1 MIKFFKNIR
10 KNNLIEGKTVNYLKY
25 AIGEIVLVV
34 IGILIAL
41 QINNWNEGRKQNNL
55 AQKYLKS
62 LYLDFLQNEVM
73 VSHAI
78 EQMEGTKRA
87 TRSLAFFV
95 DSGFVAFD
103 RKNLPTLKD
112 EEFSKNFE
120 TYTNESIPVYDTI
133 SLIYN
138 LNRSGWV
145 TSYDLILPVWDEI
158 ISTGNIQL
166 IKNKKLKDDIVML
179 HMLAGEIK
187 ELETQIMTPI
197 VKDYK
202 TIRATYYDVSK
213 SVAGPTDPNERG
225 LFNNGD
231 LVDIPAIRNNKEFK
245 DQLRLV
251 YRAANEQ
258 QDNIT
263 GNITIQSSKIINL
276 LKEELNGIGINP
288 EQLELTKNQ

>member
-1 MIKFFKNIR
+1 MIKLFRNIR
-10 KNNLIEGKTVNYLKY
+10 KKLIKEGKTTNYLKY

-41 QINNWNEGRKQNNL
+41 QINNWNEGRKQNAL
-55 AQKYLKS
+55 AQKYLQS
-62 LYLDFLQNEVM
+62 LYLDFLQNDVL
-73 VSHAI
+73 VAHAI

-87 TRSLAFFV
+87 TRSLAVFV
-95 DSGFVAFD
+95 DSGFVSFD
-103 RKNLPTLKD
+103 RKNLPTLED
-112 EEFSKNFE
+112 EEFHKNYKHYE
-120 TYTNESIPVYDTI
+120 NDYISVYDTI

-202 TIRATYYDVSK
+202 TIRGTYYDVSK
-213 SVAGPTDPNERG
+213 SVAGPTNPNERG
-225 LFNNGD
+225 LFNNGE
-231 LVDIPAIRNNKEFK
+231 LVDISAIRNNKEFE

-263 GNITIQSSKIINL
+263 GNITLQSSRIIEL
-276 LKEELNGIGINP
+276 LKKELYGIGINP
-288 EQLELTKNQ
+288 ELLELTNKN

>member
-10 KNNLIEGKTVNYLKY
+10 KTNLEEGKTVNYFKY

-41 QINNWNEGRKQNNL
+41 QINNWNEERKQNNL
-55 AQKYLKS
+55 AQKYLHS

-78 EQMEGTKRA
+78 EQMEGTKQA
-87 TRSLAFFV
+87 TRSLAVFI

-103 RKNLPTLKD
+103 RKSRLLPVD
-112 EEFSKNFE
+112 EEF
-120 TYTNESIPVYDTI
+120 YTNYKIYENDYIPVYDTI

-158 ISTGNIQL
+158 ISIGNIQL
-166 IKNKKLKDDIVML
+166 IKNKNLKDDIVML
-179 HMLAGEIK
+179 HMLADEIK
-187 ELETQIMTPI
+187 ELETKIMTPI

-202 TIRATYYDVSK
+202 TVRATYYDVSK
-213 SVAGPTDPNERG
+213 SVAGPTDSNERG
-225 LFNNGD
+225 LFNNDD
-231 LVDIPAIRNNKEFK
+231 LVDIPAIRNNKEIK
-245 DQLRLV
+245 EHLRLV

-263 GNITIQSSKIINL
+263 GNITLQSSIIIKL
-276 LKEELNGIGINP
+276 LKGELAKIRINA
-288 EQLELTKNQ
+288 EQLELTNQ